1 MMRSLEEY
9 DDLFYKQSHKKRGR
23 WVALA
28 SKITVVVYLCD
39 GASKYVPAEI
49 IASHAAKSYPDSF
62 VTTINGRKIPDTYPV
77 VKALERASGPRWHYL
92 EGDWING
99 WRLTKRG
106 EEFAE
111 EVKSIKG

>member
-1 MMRSLEEY
+1 MRALPEY
-9 DDLFYKQSHKKRGR
+9 DDLFYKQSHKKRSR
-23 WVALA
+23 WGALA

-39 GASKYVPAEI
+39 RASKYVPAEI
-49 IASHAAKSYPDSF
+49 IASHAAKTYPDCF
-62 VTTINGRKIPDTYPV
+62 MTTINGRKVPDMYPV
-77 VKALERASGPRWHYL
+77 VKALEKATGPRWRYV

-99 WRLTKRG
+99 WKLTKHG